1 MGDVEFVD
9 RNSLVSWLGDR
20 SSEWHGYDH
29 SPVGLSERIGFG
41 DGESG
46 RVFANA
52 VADESLVRFVG

>member
-1 MGDVEFVD
+1 MDHVEFVD

-29 SPVGLSERIGFG
+29 RDLRLGEQDRYRYR
-41 DGESG
+41 ESG
-46 RVFANA
+46 RVFGNT